1 MPARVTRC
9 LRQCQE
15 GLPKM
20 NSKPA
25 SSNGRTPFGQSPASV
40 PMLLTPGETAEVLKL
55 SLSWL
60 AKRRLEGN
68 GPAYIKVG
76 RSVRY
81 QEPALLQ

>member
-1 MPARVTRC
+1 
-9 LRQCQE
+9 
-15 GLPKM
+15 
-20 NSKPA
+20 
-25 SSNGRTPFGQSPASV
+25 
-40 PMLLTPGETAEVLKL
+40 MLLTPGETAELLKL

-81 QEPALLQ
+81 QEPALLRWMKSRQRLSTSEA